1 MLGTFFILAQIQNI
15 IINVIQT
22 IVSLLLNLGTWC
34 GLNILASTPSW
45 GRPAMELLST
55 PRRSPTRGRRK
66 HILQRSLGM
75 LMADG
80 MCRVH
85 QNLRMVETYLHVR
98 FSSTKNSFAMIY
110 AHKLANDF
118 FVPTFYPLISPLCL
132 WSFELKVLV
141 LHSVII

>member
-1 MLGTFFILAQIQNI
+1 
-15 IINVIQT
+15 
-22 IVSLLLNLGTWC
+22 
-34 GLNILASTPSW
+34 
-45 GRPAMELLST
+45 MELLST

-85 QNLRMVETYLHVR
+85 RNLRMVETYLHVR

-132 WSFELKVLV
+132 
-141 LHSVII
+141 